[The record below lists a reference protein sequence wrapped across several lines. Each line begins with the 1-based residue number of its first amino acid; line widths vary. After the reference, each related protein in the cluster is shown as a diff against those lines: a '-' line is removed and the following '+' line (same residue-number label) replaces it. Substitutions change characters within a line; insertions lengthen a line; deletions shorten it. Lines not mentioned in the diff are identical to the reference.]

1 MKKID
6 RGQWRTLL
14 CCVGMGLGFFILN
27 WPLVDR
33 YDDLVFRSMYEQQ
46 NGLLGWAKQYAEI
59 WSGRVI
65 THGTMVLLQRLP
77 NVCFQIVNSVFLSL
91 MIFFGIR
98 YTEDAK
104 GKYRN
109 AFMIA
114 AFLLFL
120 FVFTQDMLI
129 YAVFWKAAT
138 VLYVWGLVGVFFGI
152 WPFYQ
157 TYLGRKNRIVDYVL
171 ACIGLIYCSNFEQA
185 APIAIAVAAV
195 LTLFTLG
202 RKNKVPLIHYAMIS
216 GTIVL
221 LLISVTAKGNAERT
235 LSEALLYMPYY
246 DSFSFGDKLLFSI
259 NYTLRFLQE
268 QWAILL
274 APISVIAGIVV
285 WKRKNAW
292 SVKLVALFPA
302 LYYCV
307 VYLIGKQSKIYTD
320 PIEPQKFEKYLF
332 TFTEFTYERFELM
345 PEGVIS
351 MVIGLTAFIIL
362 FFLIWLE
369 VSPKKGLLMGLFF
382 LASFCD
388 IAILGMSPSIY
399 ASGTRVG
406 FIAGFLF
413 LMVLL
418 WLVGVALEQLQEDRA
433 G

>member
-1 MKKID
+1 
-6 RGQWRTLL
+6 
-14 CCVGMGLGFFILN
+14 
-27 WPLVDR
+27 
-33 YDDLVFRSMYEQQ
+33 
-46 NGLLGWAKQYAEI
+46 
-59 WSGRVI
+59 
-65 THGTMVLLQRLP
+65 
-77 NVCFQIVNSVFLSL
+77 
-91 MIFFGIR
+91 
-98 YTEDAK
+98 
-104 GKYRN
+104 
-109 AFMIA
+109 
-114 AFLLFL
+114 
-120 FVFTQDMLI
+120 
-129 YAVFWKAAT
+129 
-138 VLYVWGLVGVFFGI
+138 
-152 WPFYQ
+152 
-157 TYLGRKNRIVDYVL
+157 
-171 ACIGLIYCSNFEQA
+171 SNFEQA